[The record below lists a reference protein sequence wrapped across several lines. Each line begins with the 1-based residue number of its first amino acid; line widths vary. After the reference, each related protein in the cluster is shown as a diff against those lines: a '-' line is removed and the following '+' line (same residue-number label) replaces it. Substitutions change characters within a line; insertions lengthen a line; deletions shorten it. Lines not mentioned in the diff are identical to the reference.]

1 MIPPLILFL
10 ILLNDNVFQKRI
22 QEEQEKI
29 MADKKKRG
37 SHLRIRTKLVIYFS
51 VLLAIPILILGFY
64 TYHQS
69 KENFEKQSIITI
81 ENNLSGILNEMEA
94 RSAREATISF
104 CCSVGLT
111 ATLW

>member
-1 MIPPLILFL
+1 
-10 ILLNDNVFQKRI
+10 
-22 QEEQEKI
+22 

-81 ENNLSGILNEMEA
+81 ENNLTGILNEMEA
-94 RSAREATISF
+94 RSAREATYIKYLAYNLNF
-104 CCSVGLT
+104 RKLLEERHGIE
-111 ATLW
+111 